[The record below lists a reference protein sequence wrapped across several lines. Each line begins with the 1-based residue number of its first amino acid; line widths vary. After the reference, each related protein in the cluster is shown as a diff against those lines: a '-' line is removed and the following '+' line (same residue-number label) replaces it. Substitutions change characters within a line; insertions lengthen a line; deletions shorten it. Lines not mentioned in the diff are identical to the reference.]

1 MTTQQHDLGY
11 RALFAHPEMVRELVT
26 GFTAFKLFDGVA
38 LSAFERVN
46 ADYVSERPSA
56 RQGDVVWRVRIAEHV
71 LDVVILLEFQSGV
84 DRCMALRMHTYVG
97 LLCQDLVKRHQL
109 SPELL
114 LPPVLPL
121 VFYNG
126 VPAWSAPK
134 ELAELLTAPPA
145 ELAAL
150 QPSQRYALID
160 QWRLD
165 RAALDANDDLLA
177 LLFRIELSRFPD
189 VLKTHVPA
197 LKTWFRTTPLTSL
210 RTSVWAWWKALL
222 ERKTH
227 NTQLFNLD
235 SAEEG
240 DMDVDLATLTWD
252 EQMQIMAEQRAL
264 VQIEKATQEAAARA
278 MAEGTAQGRA
288 QGKAEELIAFRSV
301 LKNILRIK
309 FGEVPPLVSQRI
321 DQSAQAE
328 LAGWI
333 ERSISAPTLA
343 ALFGDDAAP
352 VQAGRT

>member
-1 MTTQQHDLGY
+1 MPTQQHDLGY

-26 GFTAFKLFDGVA
+26 GFTPFKLLDGVA

-56 RQGDVVWRVRIAEHV
+56 RHGDVVWRIRLGDHV

-84 DRCMALRMHTYVG
+84 DRCMALRMQTYVG

-109 SPELL
+109 SPGLL

-126 VPAWSAPK
+126 VPRWSAP
-134 ELAELLTAPPA
+134 LDLTELLTAPPA

-189 VLKTHVPA
+189 VLTTQVPA

-210 RTSVWAWWKALL
+210 RTSVSAWWKALL
-222 ERKTH
+222 ARKTA

-240 DMDVDLATLTWD
+240 DMDMDLATLTWD
-252 EQMQIMAEQRAL
+252 EQMQHLSFQ
-264 VQIEKATQEAAARA
+264 K
-278 MAEGTAQGRA
+278 GCAQGIEEGQAALRRVLGSLLRGRF
-288 QGKAEELIAFRSV
+288 GKLPEPVAE
-301 LKNILRIK
+301 
-309 FGEVPPLVSQRI
+309 RI
-321 DQSAQAE
+321 DQASQAQLE
-328 LAGWI
+328 QWC
-333 ERSISAPTLA
+333 ERSLA
-343 ALFGDDAAP
+343 APSLSAVFDEDAGT
-352 VQAGRT
+352 VEGRSG